1 MVAVVTGAS
10 SGTGLV
16 IAEKL
21 IENGLKVIWTTVFI
35 NCVTFYGLSNTKV
48 GVIYRWL
55 DLLDAKTSSI

>member
-35 NCVTFYGLSNTKV
+35 NCVTFCLSNTKV